1 MGTLREWIEEFVVCT
16 NCGVS
21 PNAAFTAN
29 RFSIPTDMLRRLTL
43 VAALLSFALHPLRAQ
58 TPEWI
63 WGADAPEAEEVRVLR
78 KSFTVPAGITK
89 AVVTVA
95 ADNDAEV
102 KLDGKLVAKNES
114 WSSPT
119 RVVLKEL
126 PSPGVHQI
134 EVQASNDGGAAALLF
149 LLELSG
155 PGDAKQWV
163 VSDGSW
169 EVAPETRTGWTS
181 AKSFGKLGVS
191 PWGDVPLIPAATAPQ
206 KLQVASG
213 FQVDLIR
220 SAEVGEGS
228 WVSLTTDPKGRLI
241 VSPQGKEPLLRL
253 TLDAQGQ
260 VAQIEPISVPI
271 RGAMGLLHAFGA
283 LYANGEGPEGYHL
296 YRITDTN
303 GDDQY
308 DHLELLHRWDGGPGE
323 HGAHGIV
330 RGPDDLLY
338 IVNGNF
344 VEVPKDLGPGSAVR
358 NYADDLALP
367 RMEDGNGFGA
377 GRKPPGGYVVR
388 MDRDGHNVELY
399 SAGERNTYDLA
410 FSPEGELFGFDSD
423 MEWDWGAPW
432 YRPTRVY
439 HMVRGGDQG
448 FREGSAKWPEDY
460 ADSLPAVVNIGIGS
474 PTGVSFGTGTRFPA
488 RYQHAL
494 YVADWSYGRI
504 LAVFLKPGGASY
516 TGSFETFVKGKPLN
530 VSDITV
536 GSDGA
541 LYFITGGRGTHS
553 GLYRVTYTGPADP
566 SPAAEDP
573 AAAVTARARRHTLER
588 FMGPPDAAAVDTAW
602 PDLSSSDRHLR
613 YAARVAL
620 EAQPVSSWR
629 DRALAETNSQAGLT
643 ALLALARVGSDAD
656 QLPLLKTVARWP
668 LDSLDEEWKL
678 NKLRVITVSFSRH
691 GIPEEIVPLAR
702 TKLLAQYPAASWPLN
717 RELSALL
724 IALDAPE
731 AVARTLDLRDQAR
744 TQEEQLHYQTALR
757 KAKSGWTPE
766 LRQRYFAWFGPD
778 AATVAHRT
786 GAHPEVFVNW
796 FRDVGLEPGNGASFD
811 NFVKNLRKEAFE
823 AVPDSEKAPVAM
835 LLAAKKSPAAA
846 AAPARTVVRD
856 WKTADLIDALGGLK
870 SGRNLKHGQE
880 IYAAAQCASCHRFRG
895 EGGAVGPDLTGVG
908 TRYAPVDVLKS
919 LTEPSA
925 VISEQYQ
932 NTSVSLK
939 DGDEI
944 VGRIVEDTPQKL
956 VVVLDPIQ
964 GTKTEVRPAEV
975 TSRTPSKISP
985 MPEGLLNTFTRDEI
999 LDLLAY
1005 LQADGKL

>member
-1 MGTLREWIEEFVVCT
+1 
-16 NCGVS
+16 
-21 PNAAFTAN
+21 
-29 RFSIPTDMLRRLTL
+29 MLQRLTL
-43 VAALLSFALHPLRAQ
+43 ASALLALALTTIRAQ

-63 WGADAPEAEEVRVLR
+63 WSAAPPDPEEIRVFR

-89 AVVTVA
+89 AVMTVA

-102 KLDGKLVAKNES
+102 RLDGALVAKNES

-119 RVVLKEL
+119 RVTLKEL
-126 PSPGVHQI
+126 PAPGTHQI

-155 PGDAKQWV
+155 PGETRQV
-163 VSDGSW
+163 VASDGTW
-169 EVAPETRTGWTS
+169 QVAPETRSGWQ
-181 AKSFGKLGVS
+181 AVKSFGKLGVS
-191 PWGDVPLIPAATAPQ
+191 PWGDVPLIPAATASQ
-206 KLQVASG
+206 TLQVASG
-213 FQVDLIR
+213 FRVDLIR
-220 SAEVGEGS
+220 SAETGEGS
-228 WVSLTTDPKGRLI
+228 WVSMTTDPQGRLLL
-241 VSPQGKEPLLRL
+241 SPQGKEPLLRV

-260 VAQIEPISVPI
+260 ISRIEPIPVPV
-271 RGAMGLLHAFGA
+271 RGAMGLLCAFGA
-283 LYANGEGPEGYHL
+283 LYANAEGPDGYHL
-296 YRITDTN
+296 YRITDSN

-308 DHLELLHRWDGGPGE
+308 DRVELLHRWDGGPGE

-344 VEVPKDLGPGSAVR
+344 VDVPRDLGPGSAVR
-358 NYADDLALP
+358 HYADDLALP

-388 MDRDGHNVELY
+388 MDRDGRNVELY

-423 MEWDWGAPW
+423 MEWDWGTPW

-448 FREGSAKWPEDY
+448 FREGSAKWPEEY

-474 PTGVSFGTGTRFPA
+474 PTGVCFGTGTQFPPRF
-488 RYQHAL
+488 RQAL

-504 LAVFLKPGGASY
+504 LAVFLKPNGASF

-553 GLYRVTYTGPADP
+553 GLYRVTYTGPADA
-566 SPAAEDP
+566 PAVASD
-573 AAAVTARARRHTLER
+573 
-588 FMGPPDAAAVDTAW
+588 PDAAAARDRRHVIERFLGAPDPSAVDAVW
-602 PDLSSSDRHLR
+602 PDLSSPDRHLR
-613 YAARVAL
+613 FAARVAL
-620 EAQPVSSWR
+620 EAQPVASWR
-629 DRALAETNSQAGLT
+629 DRALSETNARAGLT
-643 ALLALARVGSDAD
+643 ALLALARVGSGAD
-656 QLPLLKTVARWP
+656 QAALLKTVARWP

-678 NKLRVITVSFSRH
+678 NKLRVITVSASRH
-691 GIPEEIVPLAR
+691 GIPEEIVPMAR

-724 IALDAPE
+724 VALDAPE
-731 AVARTLDLRDQAR
+731 AVARTLDLRDRAR
-744 TQEEQLHYQTALR
+744 TQEEQLHYQTVLR
-757 KAKSGWTPE
+757 KAKSGWTPG
-766 LRQRYFAWFGPD
+766 LRQRYFAWFGPE
-778 AATVAHRT
+778 AATAAHRT
-786 GAHPEVFVNW
+786 GAHPAAFETW

-811 NFVKNLRKEAFE
+811 NFVKNLRKESFE
-823 AVPDSEKAPVAM
+823 AVPDADKAPVAM
-835 LLAAKKSPAAA
+835 LLAAKKAPAAA
-846 AAPARTVVRD
+846 TAPARTVVRD
-856 WKTADLIDALGGLK
+856 WKTADLIDAIGSLK
-870 SGRNLKHGQE
+870 SGRDLKRGRE
-880 IYAAAQCASCHRFRG
+880 VYAAAQCSSCHRFQG

-932 NTSVSLK
+932 NTAVSMRN
-939 DGDEI
+939 GDEI
-944 VGRIVEDTPQKL
+944 VGRIVEDSPQKL
-956 VVVLDPIQ
+956 VLIVDPIQ
-964 GTKTEVRPAEV
+964 GTRTEIRPADV
-975 TSRTPSKISP
+975 SSRTASTVSP
-985 MPEGLLNTFTRDEI
+985 MPEGLLNTFHRDEI
-999 LDLLAY
+999 LDLIAY